1 MRTLVPMLI
10 ALLFAGCNW
19 SDLEAEFFA
28 AAPGSKELSLVPP
41 VDQQSQGL
49 RADGLGTREDGLQR
63 TEIYDNVV
71 STAHDVNGLV
81 SALCAG
87 IDAVRDSGIPAS
99 KREQDALTWGPF
111 DDDQRPGLQAQVVM
125 RREPDRYLYEL
136 QWGRK
141 GEPDSFAKVIGG
153 EFFGER
159 AVHGH
164 GNFVL
169 DADQARA
176 IGVADPQSPDDLQGI
191 SRVELA
197 YDMSGGVSSASLRF
211 VATGGDDAR
220 IDYQVEADGGG
231 WMSYRWL
238 ADFVAGALGQREN
251 LTIETR
257 WLAGKAGYATATV
270 KGGDLGGFEGK
281 YAECWNED
289 LMQAFAERNWDCGLA
304 LTCGEGERESCVL
317 PPP

>member
-1 MRTLVPMLI
+1 MRTLLPILI
-10 ALLFAGCNW
+10 ALLTAGCNW

-28 AAPGSKELSLVPP
+28 AAPGSRELSLVPP
-41 VDQQSQGL
+41 VDSQSQAL
-49 RADGLGTREDGLQR
+49 RSDGLGTREDALGR
-63 TEIYDNVV
+63 TEVYAGVV
-71 STAHDVNGLV
+71 ATARDVNGLV

-87 IDAVRDSGIPAS
+87 IDAIRDSGIPAS
-99 KREQDALTWGPF
+99 KREEDALTWGPF
-111 DDDQRPGLQAQVVM
+111 DDDKRPGLQVQVVM

-164 GNFVL
+164 GSFVL

-176 IGVADPQSPDDLQGI
+176 AGVADPRSPDDLSDV

-197 YDMSGGVSSASLRF
+197 YDLGGGVSSASLRF
-211 VATGGDDAR
+211 VARSGDAAT

-231 WMSYRWL
+231 WMNYRWL
-238 ADFVAGALGQREN
+238 ADFVAGVFGQRES
-251 LTIETR
+251 LVIETR
-257 WLAGKAGYATATV
+257 WLAGKAGYAAATV
-270 KGGDLGGFEGK
+270 KGGDLGALEGAW
-281 YAECWNED
+281 AECWNED
-289 LMQAFAERNWDCGLA
+289 LMQAFAERNWDCGGLA
-304 LTCGEGERESCVL
+304 TCGEGSRESCVL